1 MSSVEFYFEGENIMI
16 QCNKYDKMK
25 QIFQKFYS
33 KTGANQNSVTF
44 LYNGGDISNSEET
57 FDQLSN
63 IDDKNRNKMNILV
76 ANTPNESSDQIIF
89 THLKGADES
98 MKEFTKMV
106 ILLAMKE
113 HRKLM
118 TEVKLN

>member
-44 LYNGGDISNSEET
+44 LYEYTSC
-57 FDQLSN
+57 
-63 IDDKNRNKMNILV
+63 
-76 ANTPNESSDQIIF
+76 
-89 THLKGADES
+89 
-98 MKEFTKMV
+98 
-106 ILLAMKE
+106 
-113 HRKLM
+113 
-118 TEVKLN
+118 